1 MKQAT
6 SLLFSLVLL
15 GLSAGPLVKPIPHMR
30 STDVEIRTSSPDV
43 ISATRR
49 IDWTQTGVLG
59 GIPERANGTCATL
72 GPSATASD
80 INSAIAACRNG
91 VVLLETG
98 TYSLSSGITFKG
110 SSNVT
115 LRGAGPEQTILKF
128 TGSDPCG
135 GYPADVCIQGSDV
148 WSGNVPA
155 GNIRHWTAGYNKGAN
170 EIVLDSAAGL
180 SVGSVIILDQLND
193 TADTGG
199 VIVSDA
205 IGQFSLDSGAPGR
218 KNRAQQQFVRVT
230 AIDANRVAISPGLY
244 MSNWRASQQP
254 QVWWWGET
262 ASMNGV
268 ENLTVDHSQS
278 SEMSGIVFHN
288 AYNGWVKNVKSLNAK
303 RNHVWLNQAARI
315 EVRDSYFY
323 GTKDAASQS
332 YGVES
337 FTTSDALVLNNI
349 FEHVTTPIMVG
360 SSAGCVFAYNF
371 MTDMYYTTPTWMMAG
386 IFGGHDAGTGMNLFE
401 GNVANQ
407 FSMDLFHGTGS
418 LATLFRNRFTGTE
431 PGKRQWAN
439 TTAINVWAFNRFVNV
454 VGNVLGTSRYHWIYE
469 NSVSPRAV
477 RGRPERSIF
486 VLGFSGSSEQQ
497 PLGND
502 PLVIAT
508 MLRWGNF
515 DYGTNEVRWNP
526 DEIPSSEPVPAT
538 RTLPA
543 SLFLSARPTWWGA
556 MPWPAIGPDVTGGQD
571 SAGYAHQI
579 PAQVCFASRSR
590 NAHGQLVFDA
600 RNCYRS
606 ALSTSSRLF

>member
-1 MKQAT
+1 MKQAA
-6 SLLFSLVLL
+6 SLMFSLVLL
-15 GLSAGPLVKPIPHMR
+15 GLSTGPLMLPVPQTR
-30 STDVEIRTSSPDV
+30 LTDIEIRPSSPEV
-43 ISATRR
+43 ISPTRR
-49 IDWTQTGVLG
+49 IDWTQAGVSG
-59 GIPERANGTCATL
+59 GIPDRADGTCATL

-80 INSAIAACRNG
+80 INSAIAACENG
-91 VVLLETG
+91 VVSLKTG
-98 TYSLSSGITFKG
+98 TYTLSSGITFKG

-135 GYPADVCIQGSDV
+135 GYAADICIQGSEV

-155 GNIRHWTAGYNKGAN
+155 GNIRQWIAGYNKAAN

-205 IGQFSLDSGAPGR
+205 LGKFSLDSAAPGR

-230 AIDANRVAISPGLY
+230 GINGDRVTISPGVY
-244 MSNWRASQQP
+244 MPNWRASQQP

-262 ASMNGV
+262 AFLNGV

-323 GTKDAASQS
+323 GTKHAASQS
-332 YGVES
+332 YGVEA
-337 FTTSDALVLNNI
+337 FTTSDDLVVNNI
-349 FEHVTTPIMVG
+349 FEHVTSPIMVG
-360 SSAGCVFAYNF
+360 PSAGSVFAYNF
-371 MTDMYYTTPTWMMAG
+371 MTDMHYATPTWMMAG

-407 FSMDLFHGTGS
+407 FSMDLSHGTGS
-418 LATLFRNRFTGTE
+418 LATLFRNRLTGTE
-431 PGKRQWAN
+431 SGKTQWAN
-439 TTAINVWAFNRFVNV
+439 TIPINIWAFNRFINV
-454 VGNVLGTSRYHWIYE
+454 VGNVLGTSRHHRVYE
-469 NSVSPRAV
+469 DSVTPLAT
-477 RGRPERSIF
+477 RGQPERSIF

-515 DYGTNEVRWNP
+515 DYATNQVRWNP
-526 DEIPSSEPVPAT
+526 DEIPSGEPVPAT

-543 SLFLSARPTWWGA
+543 SLFLSARPAWWGA
-556 MPWPAIGPDVTGGQD
+556 MPWPAIGPDVAGGAD
-571 SAGYAHQI
+571 PAGHAHKI
-579 PAQVCFASRSR
+579 PAQVCFESSSRS
-590 NAHGQLVFDA
+590 ADSTLVFDA

-606 ALSTSSRLF
+606 AS